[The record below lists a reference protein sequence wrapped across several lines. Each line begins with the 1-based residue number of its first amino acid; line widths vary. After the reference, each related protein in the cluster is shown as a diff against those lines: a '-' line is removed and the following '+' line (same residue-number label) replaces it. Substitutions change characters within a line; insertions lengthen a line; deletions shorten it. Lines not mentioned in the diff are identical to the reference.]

1 MTDTE
6 IIQALIRRDSK
17 VTQHFFFRQCRPLFT
32 SIIQRVLGPTANYD
46 ECINELYLY
55 LIADN
60 GRRLLNFQ
68 GRSSLFLW
76 LKVVA
81 TRFFIEKSRTLALS
95 GWCEPLYYGDT
106 ENSEAFSVPAPPE
119 NNIDIMDVE
128 NLLAAMPDRHY
139 STLLHRLIVEDAAP
153 QQVAREMNITVDNLY
168 NIKRRAMTQL
178 MQVALK
184 DIQQY
189 EKR

>member
-6 IIQALIRRDSK
+6 IIKALIHRDSK
-17 VTQHFFFRQCRPLFT
+17 VTQDFFFRQCRPLFT
-32 SIIQRVLGPTANYD
+32 SVILRILGSAADYD

-55 LIADN
+55 LIANN
-60 GRRLLNFQ
+60 GKRLLKFQ
-68 GRSSLFLW
+68 GKSSIFLW

-81 TRFFIEKSRTLALS
+81 TRFFMQKRRTLALS
-95 GWCEPLYYGDT
+95 DWHEPLYYGDT
-106 ENSEAFSVPAPPE
+106 ENSEAFSVPALQG

-128 NLLAAMPDRHY
+128 NLLAAMPNPHY

-153 QQVAREMNITVDNLY
+153 QQVAQEMNITIDNLY
-168 NIKRRAMTQL
+168 NTKRRAMAQL

-184 DIQQY
+184 DIRQY
-189 EKR
+189 EK